1 MGQFN
6 SRKVDSMSNM
16 SSKGVHYSRSTTGWL
31 KTVFDLS
38 FLTESDLDRHL
49 SIRFESKS
57 CTIVAQY
64 CTIPFLT
71 CSLDQV
77 KNRFVF
83 NLLWTNVKNEMS
95 KTTVFDLYRDMVGQ
109 KQECQKRPF
118 LTFHLFLTYYSE
130 RPKGTPKI
138 YRKS

>member
-1 MGQFN
+1 MYQ
-6 SRKVDSMSNM
+6 
-16 SSKGVHYSRSTTGWL
+16 GVHYSRSTTGWL
-31 KTVFDLS
+31 KTVFDWP
-38 FLTESDLDRHL
+38 FLTESDLDQHL

-64 CTIPFLT
+64 CTLSFLT

-83 NLLWTNVKNEMS
+83 NLLWTKVKNEMS

-109 KQECQKRPF
+109 KQESRKRSF

-130 RPKGTPKI
+130 RPKSFSFLSVF
-138 YRKS
+138 YAFERCR